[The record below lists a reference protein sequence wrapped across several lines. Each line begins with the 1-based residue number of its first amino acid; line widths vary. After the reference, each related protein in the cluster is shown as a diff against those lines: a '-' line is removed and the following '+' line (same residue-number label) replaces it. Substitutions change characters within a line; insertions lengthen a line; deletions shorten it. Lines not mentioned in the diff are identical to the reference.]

1 MRDIL
6 IDITRLV
13 GRKLD
18 GLLPTG
24 VDRVSLAYIAHYQ
37 HNAQAIVRFWGRSL
51 VFSREDSTTLFSV
64 LLDAS
69 AFNPISVKWLVSRAL
84 LSPTKQTV
92 SGSFLFN
99 TGHSGL
105 EKPEYA
111 AQLTRQDV
119 NPIFFVHDL
128 IPISHPEY
136 CREGELAKHLVRM
149 NTVLDIGAGVI
160 CNSEFTQDA
169 LTTYALKKNQPMPPT
184 VTALLA
190 PAHLPK
196 PDNVRLE
203 SAPYFVMLSTIEGR
217 KNHWMM
223 LQVWRKLVE
232 LFGVSAPKLVL
243 IGRRGWEC
251 ENTFNL
257 LDRSLDL
264 KSHVIELPG
273 CSDEALSTWLS
284 HAQALLFPSFV
295 EGYGMPLVEALDNGI
310 PAIASDLSVF
320 KEIAGNVPEYL
331 DPLDGPGWV
340 QQIVDY
346 SQNNSPRRLAQLE
359 RMRRYTAPSWST
371 HFKIVDAFLERLS

>member
-37 HNAQAIVRFWGRSL
+37 HKARAIVRFAGRSL
-51 VFSREDSTTLFSV
+51 VFSHDDSRALFAV
-64 LLDAS
+64 LLDVTTMS
-69 AFNPISVKWLVSRAL
+69 PITIKWLVGRAL
-84 LSPTKQTV
+84 AFPRKATS

-105 EKPEYA
+105 EKPAYA
-111 AQLTRQDV
+111 AQLAVQDV
-119 NPIFFVHDL
+119 SPIFFVHDL
-128 IPISHPEY
+128 IPISFPEY
-136 CREGELAKHLVRM
+136 CREGELQKHIVRM

-160 CNSEFTQDA
+160 CNSIFTQDA
-169 LTTYALKKNQPMPPT
+169 LTSYALGRNRHMPPT

-190 PAHLPK
+190 PAHLPA
-196 PDNVRLE
+196 PSETRLE
-203 SAPYFVMLSTIEGR
+203 NAPYFVMLSTIEGR
-217 KNHWMM
+217 KNHWMI

-232 LFGVSAPKLVL
+232 HFGAAAPKLVL

-257 LDRSLDL
+257 LDRAIDL
-264 KSHVIELPG
+264 KSHVIELAG
-273 CSDEALSTWLS
+273 CSDQELATWLR
-284 HAQALLFPSFV
+284 HARALLFPSFV

-320 KEIAGNVPEYL
+320 KEIAGDVPEYV
-331 DPLDGPGWV
+331 DPIDGHGWV
-340 QQIVDY
+340 RHIIDY
-346 SQNNSPRRLAQLE
+346 SRDDSPQRQAQLT
-359 RMRRYTAPSWST
+359 RISTFNAPTWVT
-371 HFKIVDAFLERLS
+371 HFEIVDAFLERLS